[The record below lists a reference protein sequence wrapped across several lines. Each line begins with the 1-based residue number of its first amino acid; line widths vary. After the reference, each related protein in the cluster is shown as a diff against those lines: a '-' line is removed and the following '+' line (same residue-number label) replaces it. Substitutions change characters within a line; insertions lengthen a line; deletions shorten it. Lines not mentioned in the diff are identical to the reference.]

1 MRISTKEKEIIDM
14 NFLFSQL
21 VSMWCDK
28 TGKKQSGL
36 ASILGMTPQSI
47 SQWKTGTNARRPPWG
62 VLMVLLSATK
72 TSILINENGAK
83 IIKNSDKG

>member
-28 TGKKQSGL
+28 TGKKQSSL

-83 IIKNSDKG
+83 IIKNPDKG